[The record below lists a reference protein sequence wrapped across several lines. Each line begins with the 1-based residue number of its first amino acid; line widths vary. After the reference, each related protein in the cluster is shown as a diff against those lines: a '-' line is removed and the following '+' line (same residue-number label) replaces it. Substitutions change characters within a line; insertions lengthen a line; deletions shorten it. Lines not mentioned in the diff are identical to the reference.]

1 LLIFGAVYVM
11 ILFGA
16 ASVAY
21 FNKLAGRFLLPVYIP
36 LLILPVAV
44 VDGVLDG
51 VEHKASTAVR
61 SVVTGGCYAA
71 LIGIGFLLLRTTMP
85 VVFASHA
92 NGAVGGENAYN
103 NAAWHNN
110 QAMQYWLANR
120 PTGSYRVIS
129 NEPDGVAF
137 ITEHRAEASP
147 RRTSGPYG
155 TEVYPLN
162 SYVTDLFGSPEP
174 LYLIWIDPKACAYC
188 YSVDDLRS
196 IATVETLVE
205 GSDGGVYHLLPR

>member
-16 ASVAY
+16 ASAAY
-21 FNKLAGRFLLPVYIP
+21 YNKLAGRFLLPVYIP

-44 VDGVLDG
+44 VDRVLDG
-51 VEHKASTAVR
+51 VQHKAPTVVR
-61 SVVTGGCYAA
+61 SGVTAGCYAA

-92 NGAVGGENAYN
+92 NGAVGGENAFN

-137 ITEHRAEASP
+137 ITEHWAEASP

-155 TEVYPLN
+155 TEVSPLHG
-162 SYVTDLFGSPEP
+162 YVIDLFGSPEP

-196 IATVETLVE
+196 IATVETLME
-205 GSDGGVYHLLPR
+205 GSDGGVYHLSPR